1 MPCEDRNNPAR
12 VPDLLRPEVLAAFAR
27 AAFERDGYWV
37 WDNVLTDAGR
47 RQFTAS
53 LQNLQDK
60 NDRIIMETDWAAI
73 DYESLGL
80 PRPAPESITP
90 QALAGYGG
98 GSEQMK
104 CVSRK
109 LEHYMHEHGIP
120 EIAARGIKTN
130 GVMPEHFPPAY
141 DDFLLDVTTGH
152 PQMMELFAKV
162 LGDHF
167 ILDHC
172 LLLNRPAGSKGR
184 RWHAH
189 MYRQGQYEVE
199 NDIGTGRYVTTEFLQ
214 QQCVRNLCYPEGATV
229 EDGGELA
236 VIPGAHLYRIPVK
249 ARIHRTDFH
258 DDMRAGWLQ
267 GKTHPCTGEPLEILP
282 LPLGPGTIVSFVH
295 HMPHYAGHRRPDTP
309 TRWAILMAYRTPD
322 SRASPARWSTG
333 VPAHWAD
340 RALAAG
346 LLSSGAQR
354 VFQADVPSG

>member
-1 MPCEDRNNPAR
+1 M
-12 VPDLLRPEVLAAFAR
+12 LAACAR

-53 LQNLQDK
+53 LQNLQDM

-80 PRPAPESITP
+80 PRPAPELITP

-98 GSEQMK
+98 GSAQMRF
-104 CVSRK
+104 VSLK
-109 LEHYMHEHGIP
+109 LEHYMREHGIP

-130 GVMPEHFPPAY
+130 GVMPEFSPPAY
-141 DDFLLDVTTGH
+141 DDFLLVVTTGH

-162 LGDHF
+162 LGDRF

-172 LLLNRPAGSKGR
+172 MLLNRPAGSGGR
-184 RWHAH
+184 RWHSH

-236 VIPGAHLYRIPVK
+236 VIPGAHLYRIPFK
-249 ARIHRTDFH
+249 SRSDRHDYH

-282 LPLGPGTIVSFVH
+282 LSINPGSIVSFVH
-295 HMPHYAGHRRPDTP
+295 HMPHYAGRRSPDAA
-309 TRWAILMAYRTPD
+309 TRWAILMACRTPD
-322 SRASPARWSTG
+322 PQAAPARWSEH
-333 VPAHWAD
+333 VPSYWAE
-340 RALAAG
+340 RTLE
-346 LLSSGAQR
+346 SVTMSPGAQR
-354 VFQADVPSG
+354 MFQADLTAR

>member
-1 MPCEDRNNPAR
+1 MGSETQNNPAH
-12 VPDLLRPEVLAAFAR
+12 VPDLLRPEVLAAFDR

-53 LQNLQDK
+53 LQNLQDM
-60 NDRIIMETDWAAI
+60 NDRILMETDWAAI

-98 GSEQMK
+98 GSEQMQ
-104 CVSRK
+104 CVSPE
-109 LEHYMHEHGIP
+109 LEHYMREHGTS

-130 GVMPEHFPPAY
+130 GVMPEFFPPAY
-141 DDFLLDVTTGH
+141 DNFILDVTTGH
-152 PQMMELFAKV
+152 PQMMELFRKV
-162 LGDHF
+162 LGDRF

-172 LLLNRPAGSKGR
+172 MLLNRPAGTAGR
-184 RWHAH
+184 TWHAH
-189 MYRQGQYEVE
+189 IYRQGQYEVE
-199 NDIGTGRYVTTEFLQ
+199 DDIGTGRHMSTEFLQ
-214 QQCVRNLCYPEGATV
+214 QQCVRNLCYPEGAKI

-236 VIPGAHLYRIPVK
+236 VIPGAHLYRIPFK

-267 GKTHPCTGEPLEILP
+267 GKTHPVTGEPLEILP
-282 LPLGPGTIVSFVH
+282 LSINPGSIVSFVH
-295 HMPHYAGHRRPDTP
+295 HMPHYAGRRSPDAA

-322 SRASPARWSTG
+322 PQASPARWSTC
-333 VPAHWAD
+333 VPVYWAD
-340 RALAAG
+340 RTLESG
-346 LLSSGAQR
+346 TMSPGAQR
-354 VFQADVPSG
+354 MFQADLTAR